1 MDEVVLTRSLQE
13 RFPGIVVSSFSASAI
28 GTGQMADSLRV
39 QLQHTGNSVAPK
51 TLIAKVPKANEA
63 SRAAS
68 RMTRC
73 YEVETSFYSKISSL
87 IDARIPDCYHV
98 EYSKHDD
105 EFLLLL
111 EDLAPARQGD
121 QLGGCSVDDAILA
134 VTEMAKLHGSL
145 WNSPSMND
153 NEWLIRNRSDAGK
166 NTLQLLQ
173 SVYPAFCQR
182 YEGRL
187 DNNVVQVGQQLVSQF
202 PAYLSAQPKPNTV
215 VHRDF
220 RLDNLLF
227 GDWGGSRGVAIL
239 DWQTASEG
247 VAISDL
253 SYFVGSALLSDV
265 RAERE
270 REVVRHYV
278 SVINSYGVGLT
289 EEEAWRQYR
298 LFSFGGF
305 VMAIV
310 ASMLVE
316 QTERGDEKFMA
327 MANRHGQHILQLEA
341 QSFLS

>member
-1 MDEVVLTRSLQE
+1 
-13 RFPGIVVSSFSASAI
+13 VVSSFSANAI

-39 QLQHTGNSVAPK
+39 QMQHTGNSSAPQ
-51 TLIAKVPKANEA
+51 TLIAKIPRNNET

-68 RMTRC
+68 RITRC
-73 YEVETSFYSKISSL
+73 YEVETSFYSEISSSVE
-87 IDARIPDCYHV
+87 ARIPECYHV

-121 QLGGCSVDDAILA
+121 QLGGCGVDDAILA

-145 WNSPSMND
+145 WNSPSTND
-153 NEWLIRNRSDAGK
+153 KEWLIRNRSDAGK

-173 SVYPAFCQR
+173 SVYPSFCQR

-187 DNNVVQVGQQLVSQF
+187 DSKVVQVGRQLVSQF
-202 PAYLSAQPKPNTV
+202 PEYFSAQPKPNTV

-227 GDWGGSRGVAIL
+227 GDWGGARGVAIL

-253 SYFVGSALLSDV
+253 SYFVGSALLP
-265 RAERE
+265 E
-270 REVVRHYV
+270 
-278 SVINSYGVGLT
+278 IT

-316 QTERGDEKFMA
+316 QTERGDEMFMA
-327 MANRHGQHILQLEA
+327 MANRHGQQILQLEA

>member
-1 MDEVVLTRSLQE
+1 M
-13 RFPGIVVSSFSASAI
+13 
-28 GTGQMADSLRV
+28 
-39 QLQHTGNSVAPK
+39 QHTGNSSAPQ
-51 TLIAKVPKANEA
+51 TLIAKIPKNNEA

-68 RMTRC
+68 RITRC
-73 YEVETSFYSKISSL
+73 YEVETSFYSEISSSVE
-87 IDARIPDCYHV
+87 ARIPECYHV

-121 QLGGCSVDDAILA
+121 QLGGCGVDDAILA
-134 VTEMAKLHGSL
+134 VTEMAKMHGSL
-145 WNSPSMND
+145 WNSPSTNGK
-153 NEWLIRNRSDAGK
+153 EWLIRNRSDAGK

-173 SVYPAFCQR
+173 SVYPSFCQR
-182 YEGRL
+182 YEGRI
-187 DNNVVQVGQQLVSQF
+187 DSKVVQVGQQLVSQF
-202 PAYLSAQPKPNTV
+202 PEYFSAQPKPNTV

-227 GDWGGSRGVAIL
+227 GDWGGARGVAIL

-253 SYFVGSALLSDV
+253 SYFVGSALLPEV
-265 RAERE
+265 RVERE
-270 REVVRHYV
+270 REVVNHYV
-278 SVINSYGVGLT
+278 SVLNTYGAEIT

-316 QTERGDEKFMA
+316 QTERGDEMFMA
-327 MANRHGQHILQLEA
+327 MANRHGQQILQLEA

>member
-13 RFPGIVVSSFSASAI
+13 RFPGIVVSSFSAIAI

-39 QLQHTGNSVAPK
+39 QMQHTGNSSAPQ
-51 TLIAKVPKANEA
+51 TLIAKIPKNNEA

-68 RMTRC
+68 RITRC
-73 YEVETSFYSKISSL
+73 YEVETSFYSEISSSVE
-87 IDARIPDCYHV
+87 ARIPECYYV

-121 QLGGCSVDDAILA
+121 QLGGCGVDDAILA

-145 WNSPSMND
+145 WDSPSTND
-153 NEWLIRNRSDAGK
+153 KEWLIRNRSDAGK

-173 SVYPAFCQR
+173 SVYPSFCQR
-182 YEGRL
+182 YEGRI
-187 DNNVVQVGQQLVSQF
+187 DSKVVQVGQQLVSQF
-202 PAYLSAQPKPNTV
+202 PAYFSAQPKPNTV

-227 GDWGGSRGVAIL
+227 GDWAGSRGVAIL

-253 SYFVGSALLSDV
+253 SYFVGSALLPEV
-265 RAERE
+265 RVERE
-270 REVVRHYV
+270 REVVNHYV
-278 SVINSYGVGLT
+278 SVVNTYGADIT

-316 QTERGDEKFMA
+316 QTERGDEMFMA
-327 MANRHGQHILQLEA
+327 MANRHGQQILQLEA

>member
-1 MDEVVLTRSLQE
+1 M
-13 RFPGIVVSSFSASAI
+13 
-28 GTGQMADSLRV
+28 
-39 QLQHTGNSVAPK
+39 QHTGNSSAPQ
-51 TLIAKVPKANEA
+51 TLIAKIPKNNEA

-68 RMTRC
+68 RITRC
-73 YEVETSFYSKISSL
+73 YEVETSFYSEISSSVE
-87 IDARIPDCYHV
+87 ARIPECYHV

-121 QLGGCSVDDAILA
+121 QLGGCGVDDAILA

-145 WNSPSMND
+145 WNSPSTND
-153 NEWLIRNRSDAGK
+153 KEWLIRNRSDAGK

-173 SVYPAFCQR
+173 SVYPSFCQR

-187 DNNVVQVGQQLVSQF
+187 DSKVVQVGRQLVSQF
-202 PAYLSAQPKPNTV
+202 PEYFSAQPKPNTV

-227 GDWGGSRGVAIL
+227 GDWGGARGVAIL

-253 SYFVGSALLSDV
+253 SYFVGSALLPEV
-265 RAERE
+265 RVERE
-270 REVVRHYV
+270 REVVNHYV
-278 SVINSYGVGLT
+278 SVINTYGAEIT

-316 QTERGDEKFMA
+316 QTERGDEMFMA
-327 MANRHGQHILQLEA
+327 MANRHGQQILQLEA

>member
-1 MDEVVLTRSLQE
+1 M
-13 RFPGIVVSSFSASAI
+13 
-28 GTGQMADSLRV
+28 
-39 QLQHTGNSVAPK
+39 QHTGNSSAPQ
-51 TLIAKVPKANEA
+51 TLIAKIPKNNEA

-68 RMTRC
+68 RITRC
-73 YEVETSFYSKISSL
+73 YEVETSFYSEISSSVE
-87 IDARIPDCYHV
+87 ARIPECYHV

-121 QLGGCSVDDAILA
+121 QLGGCGVDDAILA

-145 WNSPSMND
+145 WNSPSTND
-153 NEWLIRNRSDAGK
+153 KEWLIRNRSDAGK

-173 SVYPAFCQR
+173 SVYPSFCQR

-187 DNNVVQVGQQLVSQF
+187 DSKVVQVGQQLVSQF
-202 PAYLSAQPKPNTV
+202 PEYFSAQPKPNTV

-227 GDWGGSRGVAIL
+227 GDWGGARGVAIL

-253 SYFVGSALLSDV
+253 SYFVGSALLPEV
-265 RAERE
+265 RVERE
-270 REVVRHYV
+270 REVVNHYV
-278 SVINSYGVGLT
+278 SVVNTYGAEIT

-316 QTERGDEKFMA
+316 QTERGDEMFMA
-327 MANRHGQHILQLEA
+327 MANRHGQQILQLEA

>member
-1 MDEVVLTRSLQE
+1 M
-13 RFPGIVVSSFSASAI
+13 
-28 GTGQMADSLRV
+28 
-39 QLQHTGNSVAPK
+39 QHTGNSSAPQ
-51 TLIAKVPKANEA
+51 TLIAKIPKNNEA

-68 RMTRC
+68 RITRC
-73 YEVETSFYSKISSL
+73 YEVETSFYSEISSSVE
-87 IDARIPDCYHV
+87 ARIPECYHV

-121 QLGGCSVDDAILA
+121 QLGGCGVDDAILA

-145 WNSPSMND
+145 WNSPSTND
-153 NEWLIRNRSDAGK
+153 KEWLIRNRSDAGK

-173 SVYPAFCQR
+173 SVYPSFCQR

-187 DNNVVQVGQQLVSQF
+187 DSKVVRVGQQLVSQF
-202 PAYLSAQPKPNTV
+202 PKYFSAQPKPNTV

-227 GDWGGSRGVAIL
+227 GDWGGARGVAIL

-253 SYFVGSALLSDV
+253 SYFVGSALLPEV
-265 RAERE
+265 RVERE
-270 REVVRHYV
+270 REVVNHYV
-278 SVINSYGVGLT
+278 SVINTYGAEIT

-316 QTERGDEKFMA
+316 QTERGDEMFMA
-327 MANRHGQHILQLEA
+327 MANRHGQQILQLEA

>member
-1 MDEVVLTRSLQE
+1 VDEVVLTRSLQE
-13 RFPGIVVSSFSASAI
+13 RFPGIVVSSFSAIAI

-39 QLQHTGNSVAPK
+39 QMQHTGNSSAPQ
-51 TLIAKVPKANEA
+51 TLIAKIPKNNEA

-68 RMTRC
+68 RITRC
-73 YEVETSFYSKISSL
+73 YEVETSFYSEISSSVE
-87 IDARIPDCYHV
+87 ARIPECYHV

-121 QLGGCSVDDAILA
+121 QLGGCGVDDAILA
-134 VTEMAKLHGSL
+134 VTEMAKMHGSL
-145 WNSPSMND
+145 WNSPSTNGK
-153 NEWLIRNRSDAGK
+153 EWLIRNRSDAGK

-173 SVYPAFCQR
+173 SVYPSFCQR
-182 YEGRL
+182 YEGRI
-187 DNNVVQVGQQLVSQF
+187 DSKVVQVGQQLVSQF
-202 PAYLSAQPKPNTV
+202 PEYFSAQPKPNTV

-227 GDWGGSRGVAIL
+227 GDWGGARGVAIL

-253 SYFVGSALLSDV
+253 SYFVGSALLPEV
-265 RAERE
+265 RVERE
-270 REVVRHYV
+270 REVVNHYV
-278 SVINSYGVGLT
+278 SVLNTYGAEIT

-316 QTERGDEKFMA
+316 QTERGDEMFMA
-327 MANRHGQHILQLEA
+327 MANRHGQQILQLEA